1 MVKKYYGGLISAT
14 KAVVNT
20 SSASGIFNPADQMQ
34 AKRAGIWP
42 SVIPPPPAYY
52 LWGWGYNGYGQIGIG
67 NTTNYSSP
75 KQVGSDTTWS
85 TIDAGGPNILAVK
98 QNGTM
103 WTWGRNN
110 NANLG
115 LGDTENRSSPTQ
127 IGALT
132 TWSKVSAGATH
143 CAAIK
148 TDGTLWTWGGNA
160 YNGQLGLGDTIRRS
174 NPVQVGILTDW
185 LQVSAGGYG
194 SAAIK
199 TDGTLWAWGN
209 NFYGSLGLGDT
220 TPRSSPVQIGARTA
234 WSQVSAGLQMCAA
247 IDTDNY
253 LWTWGFASST
263 KLGLGDNDQVHKS
276 SPTQVGSETWSKV
289 STTVLTHNTMAIRTN
304 GTLWGWGANSYGQL
318 GLDDTSTRS
327 SPVQVGALTTWSSV
341 SVGNHN
347 SHGITTTGQLWSWG
361 RNGYGRL
368 GLGESG
374 NSAPQSKSSPVQ
386 VGTDTAWLSVAAGRY
401 VTSALKA

>member
-20 SSASGIFNPADQMQ
+20 SSASGIFKPADQMQ

-52 LWGWGYNGYGQIGIG
+52 LWGWGYNGYGQIGD
-67 NTTNYSSP
+67 NTTTNKSSP
-75 KQVGSDTTWS
+75 IQVGADTTWS
-85 TIDAGGPNILAVK
+85 SIDAGGPNILAVK

-174 NPVQVGILTDW
+174 NPTQVGILTDW

-209 NFYGSLGLGDT
+209 NFYGSLGQGDT

-234 WSQVSAGLQMCAA
+234 WLQVSAGLQMCAA
-247 IDTDNY
+247 IDTSNY

-276 SPTQVGSETWSKV
+276 SPTQVGSETWSTV
-289 STTVLTHNTMAIRTN
+289 STPVLKHSTMAIRTN
-304 GTLWGWGANSYGQL
+304 GTLWGWGANSYGEL
-318 GLDDTSTRS
+318 GLNDTSTRS
-327 SPVQVGALTTWSSV
+327 SPVQVGALTTWSKV
-341 SVGNHN
+341 YVGSNN
-347 SHGITTTGQLWSWG
+347 SHGITTTGELWSWG

-368 GLGESG
+368 GLGEVG

-386 VGTDTAWLSVAAGRY
+386 VGTDATWLSIAAGRY
-401 VTSALKA
+401 AASALKS

>member
-52 LWGWGYNGYGQIGIG
+52 LWGWGYNGYGQIGLG

-75 KQVGSDTTWS
+75 KQVGADTTWS
-85 TIDAGGPNILAVK
+85 SIDAGGPNILAVK

-103 WTWGRNN
+103 WAWGRNN

-115 LGDTENRSSPTQ
+115 LGDTENRFAPTQ

-143 CAAIK
+143 GAAIK
-148 TDGTLWTWGGNA
+148 SGQLWTWGQN
-160 YNGQLGLGDTIRRS
+160 NLGQLGLGNTTNQS
-174 NPVQVGILTDW
+174 NPVQVGADTDW
-185 LQVSAGGYG
+185 LQVSAGGYLC
-194 SAAIK
+194 AAIK
-199 TDGTLWAWGN
+199 TTGTLWAWGYN
-209 NFYGSLGLGDT
+209 DRGQLGQGDT
-220 TPRSSPVQIGARTA
+220 TNRSSPVQIGARTA
-234 WSQVSAGLQMCAA
+234 WSTISAGLQMCAA

-253 LWTWGFASST
+253 LWTWGFAAST

-276 SPTQVGSETWSKV
+276 SPTQVGSETWSTV
-289 STTVLTHNTMAIRTN
+289 STPVLKHSTMAIRTN
-304 GTLWGWGANSYGQL
+304 GTLWGWGANSYGEL
-318 GLDDTSTRS
+318 GLNDTSTRS
-327 SPVQVGALTTWSSV
+327 SPVQVGAGTTWSKV
-341 SVGNHN
+341 SVGNNN
-347 SHGITTTGQLWSWG
+347 SHGITTTGELWSWG

-368 GLGESG
+368 GLGEVG

-386 VGTDTAWLSVAAGRY
+386 VGTDTTWLSVAAGRY
-401 VTSALKA
+401 AASALKA